1 MNLLEKIKSLHLDK
15 MVVTNSELSFFLYNS
30 SDALSH
36 DKETKIA
43 VEKCMKELDYEN
55 RDGFFEKKIHKGE
68 ITNAAKHFHRD
79 GVEKIAADDLSKSLF
94 DDENYLMYEATTPNF
109 CEIVA
114 AMSEA
119 GYKYNVD
126 YNSDGTERGYF
137 KYEPALVPV
146 PKTTQDMVNPFKKFT
161 DELAKTL
168 KVKNDAYA
176 DSFDKTLDKFGLNV
190 AVARINDKYDRLE
203 NIILHPDTEQ
213 NDESP
218 KDTLMDLAGY
228 SILLVK
234 YMESRGL
241 YSD

>member
-15 MVVTNSELSFFLYNS
+15 MVVTNSELSIFLYNS

-55 RDGFFEKKIHKGE
+55 RDGFFEKKIRKGE
-68 ITNAAKHFHRD
+68 IINAAKHFHRD

-126 YNSDGTERGYF
+126 YNSDGTECGYF

-146 PKTTQDMVNPFKKFT
+146 PKTTQDVVNPFKELT
-161 DELAKTL
+161 DELATTL
-168 KVKNDAYA
+168 NSKNETYGN
-176 DSFDKTLDKFGLNV
+176 SFDKTLDKYGLNI
-190 AVARINDKYDRLE
+190 AVARIEDKFNRLE
-203 NIILHPDTEQ
+203 NIVLKPDLKL

-218 KDTLMDLAGY
+218 RDTLMDLAGY
-228 SILLVK
+228 AVLLVK
-234 YMESRGL
+234 YMDARGL